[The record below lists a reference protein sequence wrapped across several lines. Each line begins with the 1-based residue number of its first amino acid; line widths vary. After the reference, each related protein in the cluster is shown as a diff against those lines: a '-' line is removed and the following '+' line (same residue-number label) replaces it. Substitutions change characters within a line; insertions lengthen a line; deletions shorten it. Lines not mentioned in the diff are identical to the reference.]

1 LRRLTFGRRGVLL
14 RRPGL
19 QWAGGQ
25 RPVSSG
31 LLAGP
36 VDLEPTPQRATHDAE
51 VLGDAADRGARG
63 GLVQVDGLTTE
74 LLGIVLPSHD
84 SRIISLPQHHVLD
97 SACPRTGV
105 RPPATSAT
113 LRQQSSSRSSTLPS
127 RAARPWLESNNQ
139 SLHQT
144 QCGSDSRP
152 RQRSRSAWVMSP
164 RASVPDTPAA
174 IARPVIVAA
183 KPWASAR
190 RTTSF
195 GTAPHR
201 AAARRLTPI
210 TAAVRL
216 GMSVVASSTAV

>member
-1 LRRLTFGRRGVLL
+1 SDSPARLPGEILGRPLEDLPLGGELGRLGPQRRVLGLQSVDLLLRRLTFGRRGVLL

-105 RPPATSAT
+105 RPQISMRWVWDRCQRIDSAPA
-113 LRQQSSSRSSTLPS
+113 
-127 RAARPWLESNNQ
+127 
-139 SLHQT
+139 
-144 QCGSDSRP
+144 SRP
-152 RQRSRSAWVMSP
+152 CELSW
-164 RASVPDTPAA
+164 
-174 IARPVIVAA
+174 ARIVAISCA
-183 KPWASAR
+183 RAGLVAFGFDTGRRERGWKAASPSAR
-190 RTTSF
+190 
-195 GTAPHR
+195 
-201 AAARRLTPI
+201 
-210 TAAVRL
+210 
-216 GMSVVASSTAV
+216 